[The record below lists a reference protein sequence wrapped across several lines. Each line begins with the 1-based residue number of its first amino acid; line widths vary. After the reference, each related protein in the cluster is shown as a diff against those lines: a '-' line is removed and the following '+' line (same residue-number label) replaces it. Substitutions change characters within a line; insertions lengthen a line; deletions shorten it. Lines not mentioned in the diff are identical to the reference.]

1 VSAACV
7 GLLGALSAP
16 LDAAPEGPCGALSA
30 EIAGGFSRAWPE
42 TGVNERFVLPRAQVQ
57 AALGQGPVGLRAG
70 LAAVRS
76 GGEGG
81 YIGVAGE
88 AIVPEVQI
96 AEARWAPHPQVAVG
110 AGLLED
116 PWRAAAQAAWGL
128 PAVAAPM
135 VERAGLSPVS
145 DLGMGAVLSSPGGR
159 VEGGLHLSS
168 GEGAR
173 LRERNDGQDVAALLQ
188 VSPLGEERLSI
199 ELYGRDG
206 STGLGSVRD
215 HRAGGRV
222 AFTAAPVTAYGEV
235 ERAWGLGG
243 DALAEPIAASAGGV
257 VALKQGPQAWGR
269 LDWLRA
275 RPADPESDRYEF
287 FLGGGYA
294 QGPALV
300 GLSYSGQRNDPAAS
314 LIAGAE
320 ALASAHQLTLFLS
333 AELGAP
339 PRPSEAP

>member
-1 VSAACV
+1 MSAACA
-7 GLLGALSAP
+7 GLLVALSAP
-16 LDAAPEGPCGALSA
+16 LQAAPDAPCTTLSA
-30 EIAGGFSRAWPE
+30 EIAGGFERAWPE
-42 TGVNERFVLPRAQVQ
+42 AGVNERFVLPRAQVV

-88 AIVPEVQI
+88 AIVPEVQL
-96 AEARWAPHPQVAVG
+96 AEARWAPHPQLALG
-110 AGLLED
+110 AGLMED
-116 PWRAAAQAAWGL
+116 PWRAAAQVAWGL

-145 DLGMGAVLSSPGGR
+145 DLGLGAVLSSPGGR
-159 VEGGLHLSS
+159 VAGGLHLRS

-173 LRERNDGQDVAALLQ
+173 LRERNDGQDVAALLR
-188 VSPLGEERLSI
+188 VEPLGEERLSI
-199 ELYGRDG
+199 ELFGQEG

-222 AFTAAPVTAYGEV
+222 AIAAAPVTAYGEV

-257 VALKQGPQAWGR
+257 VALKQGPQAWAR

-275 RPADPESDRYEF
+275 RPADPASDRYGL

-300 GLSYSGQRNDPAAS
+300 GLSYSGQRSDADAAA
-314 LIAGAE
+314 LAGAE
-320 ALASAHQLTLFLS
+320 ALTRAHQLTLLLS
-333 AELGAP
+333 VQMGSPA
-339 PRPSEAP
+339 RPSEAR